1 MALQLNEGKYA
12 IQVQTLKKNEDEPSA
27 MNSYLGETAILTKT
41 GRDLFI
47 TFMLKEQQIISSFQL
62 ANDRGKFFEAIEQVV
77 NEQLKTRYEM
87 FKIKV
92 LKESIIARV
101 QYELFYEGQKV
112 SGDEQL
118 RLMLDQDSL
127 QKVENMK

>member
-27 MNSYLGETAILTKT
+27 MNSYLGETAILTET

-47 TFMLKEQQIISSFQL
+47 TFMLKEQQIILSFQL